1 VEKVKTKFMKAL
13 ITAGGRGTRLRPITH
28 TLNKHLVPIANK
40 PMIFYALEKV
50 AQAGIK
56 EVGIVIPLGDK
67 EIEAVVKTGSKWG
80 LRIKY
85 IEQTGGPLGLAHV
98 IKISR
103 DFLKDEPFLFY
114 LGDNII
120 LSDLSEFIKDFE
132 KNKLDCLLALSKVK
146 DPQRFGVPEI
156 KNGRIVRVE
165 EKPAQ
170 PKSDFAVTGIYL
182 YNSHVFEAV
191 ENIKPSARGE
201 LEISDVHTYLIE
213 HGRRVGSR
221 EITGWWKDTGKPE
234 DLLEANQLVLSNLE
248 SEMKGEV
255 EEGVVIQGRIKIG
268 KESRILGRKTVV
280 RGPVVIG
287 ENCLIENCY
296 IGPFSSIGNNVE
308 IYNTEIENSIIF
320 DFSDINC
327 EARIVDSLIGT
338 NSLIT
343 SAKKTF
349 PSGHKLIIGDQSQV
363 EL

>member
-1 VEKVKTKFMKAL
+1 MKAL
-13 ITAGGRGTRLRPITH
+13 ITAGGQGTRLRPITQ
-28 TLNKHLVPIANK
+28 TLNKHLIPIANK

-50 AQAGIK
+50 AQVGIK
-56 EVGIVIPLGDK
+56 EVGIVINQGDK
-67 EIEAVVKTGSKWG
+67 KIEQVVKDGKKWG
-80 LRIKY
+80 LRVTY
-85 IEQTGGPLGLAHV
+85 IPQIGGPLGLAHV
-98 IKISR
+98 IKVAKN
-103 DFLKDEPFLFY
+103 FLREEPFLFY
-114 LGDNII
+114 LGDNIFVGEI
-120 LSDLSEFIKDFE
+120 TEFVKDFE
-132 KNKLDCLLALSKVK
+132 KNKLDCLLSLSKVK
-146 DPQRFGVPEI
+146 NPQRFGVPEI
-156 KNGRIVRVE
+156 KNGKIVGVE
-165 EKPAQ
+165 EKPTR
-170 PKSDFAVTGIYL
+170 PKSDFAVAGIYF

-213 HGRRVGSR
+213 HGRRVGYR

-234 DLLEANQLVLSNLE
+234 DLLEANQLILSDLKKE
-248 SEMKGEV
+248 IKSKIEK
-255 EEGVVIQGRIKIG
+255 GVVVHG
-268 KESRILGRKTVV
+268 KVRVGERSKILGRETII

-327 EARIVDSLIGT
+327 ETRIVDSLIGV
-338 NSLIT
+338 NSLVT
-343 SAKKTF
+343 PAKKTF